1 MSLPPLT
8 GFESKCVGLLN
19 AAPSSHSRHCIRS
32 ALHHL
37 ERAGVLIELD
47 PAMAVFRAI
56 TAEEEAASGLMRCLR
71 ELGYPRSDELNP
83 HDHVH
88 KHAVF
93 PFMEILGLFFG
104 QTIGKHFQNFHL
116 HIKGDDGETRLTI
129 ALSIVVFGEQKLAY
143 PIPPLNFGVSVL
155 GKTESINYSSQI
167 AEFTKAKGMPSVKA
181 FLKKEANLRNTIL
194 YAGPDGYPV
203 VQDLRASF
211 VEERRRRVIAM
222 LNSYLLIYPYKEHQ
236 PYVTQALSAF
246 ADLLKGLKKGAPKH
260 ET

>member
-8 GFESKCVGLLN
+8 GFEAKCVGLLN
-19 AAPSSHSRHCIRS
+19 AAPTSHSRHCFRS

-37 ERAGVLIELD
+37 ERAGALIELD

-104 QTIGKHFQNFHL
+104 QTVGKHFQNFHL
-116 HIKGDDGETRLTI
+116 HIKDDEGETRLTL
-129 ALSIVVFGEQKLAY
+129 ALSMVVFGEEKLAY

-155 GKTESINYSSQI
+155 GQAQAVDYASQI

-203 VQDLRASF
+203 VQDLKASF
-211 VEERRRRVIAM
+211 VEERRRRVLGM
-222 LNSYLLIYPYKEHQ
+222 LNLYLLVFPYKEHQ

-246 ADLLKGLKKGAPKH
+246 ADLLKGLKKGAP
-260 ET
+260 